1 MRLGLGLIAALA
13 VPVVATA
20 PPDAPPVVALSTLEG
35 AVVPERFVLAI
46 DLAGATSAKL
56 VVDGTYAGEDDEPPL
71 QFAIDLSAGEH
82 RAVVRAIVDAPD
94 DPDTEAHVDGR
105 FTVSADAPTPIE
117 PPSPV
122 STARDHQ
129 RRRRARRHDPRSTP

>member
-20 PPDAPPVVALSTLEG
+20 PADASAVVALSTLDG
-35 AVVPERFVLAI
+35 AVVPERFVLTV

-82 RAVVRAIVDAPD
+82 RAVVRAIVDVARRSRQRGARREPVHGQRRRA
-94 DPDTEAHVDGR
+94 DPDRAVGA
-105 FTVSADAPTPIE
+105 ADH
-117 PPSPV
+117 
-122 STARDHQ
+122 RGDHQ

>member
-1 MRLGLGLIAALA
+1 M
-13 VPVVATA
+13 
-20 PPDAPPVVALSTLEG
+20 S
-35 AVVPERFVLAI
+35 
-46 DLAGATSAKL
+46 GATSAKL

-94 DPDTEAHVDGR
+94 DPDTEARVDSR
-105 FTVSADAPTPIE
+105 FTVSADARDPDRAA
-117 PPSPV
+117 V
-122 STARDHQ
+122 ADVHRGDHQ